1 MEKMSQSKYKWPLIG
16 NKKNIDFLSRSLAN
30 NKLSSSYIFS
40 GPDNMGKTKLAEHL
54 AKIILCEKKSDTF
67 GEKPCGS
74 CSSCRK
80 FDSQEKKKTEEN
92 FAHNDFYVIKREKDK
107 KNISIEQIREL
118 IHSLGMSSFSNSY
131 KVGII
136 KHADKLNEQASNALL
151 KLLEEPRKN
160 VLIVLIS
167 SNIEKML
174 PTITSR
180 CQVLDFGPV
189 KTDEINKFLLDN
201 CNVTRSAAKNYS
213 RISLGRPALALK
225 FIEDKDFYNNYIN
238 RLELFLDIIESSDIN
253 EKFSLAASMID
264 KKLSGLEASVVLKRL
279 LETLQGIYRDMYLIS
294 YGLNNLV
301 QNEIVDMR
309 LKKVQVKNS
318 IVKITKLL
326 DEIEKSNEYIG
337 ANLSSKLILENITL
351 SL

>member
-1 MEKMSQSKYKWPLIG
+1 MEKTSESKYKWPLIG

-30 NKLSSSYIFS
+30 NKLASSYVFS

-54 AKIILCEKKSDTF
+54 ARIILCEKKSDTF
-67 GEKPCGS
+67 GEKPCGF
-74 CSSCRK
+74 CSSCKK
-80 FDSQEKKKTEEN
+80 FDFQNSEEN
-92 FAHNDFYVIKREKDK
+92 LAHNDFYVIKKEKDK
-107 KNISIEQIREL
+107 KNISVDQIREL
-118 IHSLGMSSFSNSY
+118 IHSLGMSSFSDSY

-151 KLLEEPRKN
+151 KLLEEPKKK

-167 SNIEKML
+167 SNMEKLL
-174 PTITSR
+174 PTIVSR

-201 CNVTRSAAKNYS
+201 CMVTRSAAKNYS

-225 FIEDKDFYNNYIN
+225 FIEDKEFYNNYIN
-238 RLELFLDIIESSDIN
+238 RLELLLDLVESNDVN
-253 EKFSLAASMID
+253 EKFSLLASIID

-279 LETLQGIYRDMYLIS
+279 LEILQGIYRDMYLIS

-301 QNEIVDMR
+301 QNEIVDIR
-309 LKKVQVKNS
+309 LKKLQLRNN
-318 IVKITKLL
+318 IEKITKLL
-326 DEIEKSNEYIG
+326 DEIEKSEDYIE